1 MATIFDSI
9 LARVGSTDQKVN
21 ALESQLQEAQDWVQ
35 VHKNYIERYQ
45 RQIDEI
51 DFKLEQLRRKTN

>member
-9 LARVGSTDQKVN
+9 LARVGSTDQKID
-21 ALESQLQEAQDWVQ
+21 ALEAQLQEARDWVQ

-51 DFKLEQLRRKTN
+51 EFKLEQLRRK